1 MWTAAWQFEDR
12 SKGKGERKKG
22 SGMNEAEIRQG
33 LHRFC
38 ESWNRMIPLLKG
50 NHLVEPLD
58 RRDSL
63 VIP

>member
-1 MWTAAWQFEDR
+1 
-12 SKGKGERKKG
+12 
-22 SGMNEAEIRQG
+22 MNEVEIRQG